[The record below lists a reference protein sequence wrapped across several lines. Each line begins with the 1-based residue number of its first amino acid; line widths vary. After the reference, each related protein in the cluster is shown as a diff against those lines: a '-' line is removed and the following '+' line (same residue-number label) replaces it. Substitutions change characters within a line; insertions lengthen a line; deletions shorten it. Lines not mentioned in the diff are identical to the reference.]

1 MKGFAPAAPAPA
13 PAAPV
18 APVAPAPTPVEAA
31 VAVGAPD
38 AAAVLPLTRCTVD
51 PSATLH
57 STRLYSSLRI
67 LPRTRSITLSSGLTF
82 KD

>member
-1 MKGFAPAAPAPA
+1 
-13 PAAPV
+13 
-18 APVAPAPTPVEAA
+18 
-31 VAVGAPD
+31 
-38 AAAVLPLTRCTVD
+38 LPLTRCTVD